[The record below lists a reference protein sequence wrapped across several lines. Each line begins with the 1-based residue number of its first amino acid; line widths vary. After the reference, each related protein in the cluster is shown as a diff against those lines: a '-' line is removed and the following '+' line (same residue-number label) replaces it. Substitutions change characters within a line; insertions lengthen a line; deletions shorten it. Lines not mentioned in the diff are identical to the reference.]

1 MYRGV
6 LLHGLMRLRLG
17 PIGPMGP
24 RLASLLSSAA
34 FGLAHIGNEEVR
46 VVVCKYV
53 STHVRT

>member
-1 MYRGV
+1 M

-53 STHVRT
+53 STHLRT